1 MFKLDK
7 PSEILYQT
15 WLRLKFIPG
24 GIWLFN
30 RIVKWIIPYT
40 GSINAKVK
48 VLEPGYA
55 LIELADHRAIR
66 NHLNSIHAIALAN
79 LGEFTSGFA
88 LLSGLPSDVR
98 GIPTQ
103 ISIEYFK
110 KARGLLVAES
120 RSVPPKVTETMD
132 YEVFADIR
140 DAEGDMVAR
149 VTANWRLSPIE
160 SKNE

>member
-7 PSEILYQT
+7 PSQVLYQT
-15 WLRLKFIPG
+15 WLRLKPIPG

-30 RIVKWIIPYT
+30 RIVKWLIPYT

-55 LIELADHRAIR
+55 LIELVDHRAVR

-79 LGEFTSGFA
+79 LGEFTSGLA
-88 LLSGLPSDVR
+88 MLSGLSPDVR
-98 GIPTQ
+98 GIPTH
-103 ISIEYFK
+103 ISIEYLK

-120 RSVPPKVTETMD
+120 RSQPPEVTETID
-132 YEVFADIR
+132 YEVYTDIR

-149 VTANWRLSPIE
+149 VTANWRLAPIE
-160 SKNE
+160 SKK

>member
-1 MFKLDK
+1 MPILKMIRKNLT
-7 PSEILYQT
+7 PSRRIL
-15 WLRLKFIPG
+15 
-24 GIWLFN
+24 IWL
-30 RIVKWIIPYT
+30 
-40 GSINAKVK
+40 
-48 VLEPGYA
+48 
-55 LIELADHRAIR
+55 
-66 NHLNSIHAIALAN
+66 
-79 LGEFTSGFA
+79 
-88 LLSGLPSDVR
+88 LPTR
-98 GIPTQ
+98 GV

>member
-1 MFKLDK
+1 MLKQK
-7 PSEILYQT
+7 NPSELLFQT
-15 WLRLKFIPG
+15 WLRLKPIPG

-30 RIVKWIIPYT
+30 RIVKWAIPYT

-55 LIELADHRAIR
+55 RVELADHRAIR

-98 GIPTQ
+98 GIPTN
-103 ISIEYFK
+103 ISIEYLK

-120 RSVPPKVTETMD
+120 RSQPPEVTEKID
-132 YEVFADIR
+132 YEVFTDIR

-149 VTANWRLSPIE
+149 VTASWRLSPIE
-160 SKNE
+160 KKDE